1 MAHFDLD
8 PARWKT
14 LDRLLDEA
22 LDLPE
27 GERAAWVRNLPPEHA
42 ELRES
47 LLDLLARMTSGTN
60 DGELPPL
67 RGVGGAVRDAGL
79 DRAVGESDAV
89 GDCVGSYRLLRSLG
103 RGGMGTVWL
112 AERTDGLVDR
122 PVALKLP
129 RGDWLRP
136 DLASRMARERRIL
149 ASLEHPNIARLYDA
163 GFTSDGRP
171 YLALEYVEGM
181 RIDDHCRDRVHD
193 LGELLR
199 LFVQVLRAV
208 AHAHRRLVVH
218 RDLKPSNILVTQSG
232 DVRLLDFGVAGL
244 LGADDA
250 VETSELTR
258 VSGRM
263 LTVHYASPEQILGG
277 PLGTGSDVYSLG
289 VILFELATGRRPYQP
304 RGDTVRALEESVLNE
319 DAPLPSATAK
329 RVPWRRILRGDL
341 DQIVLAALKK
351 APEERYASADAFAR
365 DIEAYL
371 AGRPVSAQPDSA
383 WYRASKF
390 VRRNR
395 VAVAAAGVTLVAVV
409 AGAGL
414 ASWQALVARAEQR
427 RAEEV
432 TNFIASVFR
441 DADPY
446 GALGRAP
453 SAVELL
459 TLAREKIDRNLVDR
473 PELRIELLG
482 IVGWS
487 QFNLQDVD
495 GAESAAR
502 AAVEEGRRLLASDD
516 ARFLRALALRIH
528 VDRLRARLDDVRNG
542 LEEATPLLRN
552 AIRSRPELAEDYVSV
567 LKLHVHLAL
576 DEGRFSEAEEA
587 AREGSERVRSLL
599 GPMHTE
605 TASMEMLLALA
616 CQYQGKA
623 EAALV
628 AARESVRI
636 AEQLDPGNP
645 RHPQTIEARM
655 VMGRALRSMDR
666 FEEAAAEMRRAL
678 GDATEVFGP
687 TNMMIGFFAQ
697 VLAGC
702 LLDMGAV
709 REAAKHAQRAVEVI
723 EGNVEAN
730 SFTYGA
736 TLGTRGRAWLAARRP
751 DLALEDL
758 ARAASI
764 METAHGAAHERT
776 LSARRSHALAL
787 AGLRRFD
794 EAEGILDAAWNDAVG
809 VADRARTSG
818 AMARVA
824 RLAGRPAE
832 AVRLAREALE
842 HLRSVPDARRECA
855 LVTIEQGLAAGAL
868 DDVDAATSA
877 LRDGLA
883 DWRAM
888 RLGMTPDT
896 ADALTLLSRLL
907 LESGKSEAA
916 LEAAEKADAFWRS
929 FDPEAAEA
937 RAASEAVARCRLVL
951 QRGGAA
957 DPDGAPTSGQP
968 EAAERRLRDQ
978 DRSA

>member
-27 GERAAWVRNLPPEHA
+27 GERATWARNLPPEHA
-42 ELRES
+42 DLREK

-67 RGVGGAVRDAGL
+67 RGLGGAVRDAGL
-79 DRAVGESDAV
+79 DRSIGESDAV
-89 GDCVGSYRLLRSLG
+89 GDGVGSYRLLRPLG

-181 RIDDHCRDRVHD
+181 RIDDYCRDRVRD
-193 LGELLR
+193 LGDVLR

-289 VILFELATGRRPYQP
+289 VILFELITGRRPYQP

-319 DAPLPSATAK
+319 DAPLPSTMAQ
-329 RVPWRRILRGDL
+329 RVPWRRALKGDL
-341 DQIVLAALKK
+341 DRIVLAALKK
-351 APEERYASADAFAR
+351 APEERYVSTEAFAR

-383 WYRASKF
+383 WYRVSKF

-395 VAVAAAGVTLVAVV
+395 VAVSAASVTFVAVV
-409 AGAGL
+409 AGAGV
-414 ASWQALVARAEQR
+414 ASWQAVVARAEQR

-432 TNFIASVFR
+432 TNFISSVFR

-459 TLAREKIDRNLVDR
+459 ALAREKIDRNLVDR

-502 AAVEEGRRLLASDD
+502 AAVEEGRRLLAPDD
-516 ARFLRALALRIH
+516 SRFLRALALRIQ

-542 LEEATPLLRN
+542 LAEATPLLRN

-599 GPMHTE
+599 GPLHSE
-605 TASMEMLLALA
+605 TASMEMLVALA

-645 RHPQTIEARM
+645 RHPQAIEARM
-655 VMGRALRSMDR
+655 VMGRALRSMGR
-666 FEEAAAEMRRAL
+666 LEEGAGEMRRAL
-678 GDATEVFGP
+678 DGATEVFGP

-702 LLDMGAV
+702 LLDLGAV
-709 REAAKHAQRAVEVI
+709 RDAAVYAQRAVEVI
-723 EGNVEAN
+723 EGNVEPN

-736 TLGTRGRAWLAARRP
+736 TLGTRGRAWLAARRA
-751 DLALEDL
+751 DLALDDL
-758 ARAASI
+758 SRAAGI
-764 METAHGAAHERT
+764 MEAAHGAGHERT

-787 AGLRRFD
+787 AELQRFD
-794 EAEGILDAAWNDAVG
+794 EAEAILVAARDASAGAT
-809 VADRARTSG
+809 DRARTAG
-818 AMARVA
+818 AMARVV
-824 RLAGRPAE
+824 RMTGRADE

-842 HLRSVPDARRECA
+842 HLRAVPDARRECA
-855 LVTIEQGLAAGAL
+855 LLTMEWGLAAEDSG
-868 DDVDAATSA
+868 DVEAAIRH
-877 LRDGLA
+877 LQVGLA
-883 DWRAM
+883 EWRAM
-888 RLGMTPDT
+888 GMRTTPDT
-896 ADALTLLSRLL
+896 AEALAVLSRLFWDD
-907 LESGKSEAA
+907 GRTDAA
-916 LEAAEKADAFWRS
+916 LEAAEAVDAFWS
-929 FDPEAAEA
+929 TFDPDGVDA
-937 RAASEAVARCRLVL
+937 RAAADAVARY
-951 QRGGAA
+951 
-957 DPDGAPTSGQP
+957 
-968 EAAERRLRDQ
+968 RRVVR
-978 DRSA
+978 